1 MSLFGPK
8 TQDED
13 ETPDFTTV
21 ADPVMAEPEP
31 ILPRKPVQVYV
42 PPAEPEPEPMF
53 IPEAPEQIKERQPV
67 EIAMPETVFESIQ
80 EPAVE
85 AVSEPKEAIE
95 PAPEAQFVP
104 EPVVNVQVKKTP
116 PVKIVPPVIQDFPA
130 SKPHFKV
137 KTHQPAVQKE
147 PRGNFKPK
155 SEAVRTSILESREQ
169 IQEVPF
175 ETPKIEQKKEPAKQ
189 PSFLNSFLAP
199 KSEAEIT
206 RRKFQLQEMEK
217 EKDISKRVVD
227 IDKTYKEGLTTLRDL
242 LAPASLKF
250 ESSYFELN
258 GKFGR
263 SFFVLAYPRFLSSN
277 WLSFIVQAEGA
288 LDLSMFI
295 YPIDS
300 ETILKKL
307 KSKVGEIGS
316 QMAINQEKGMVRDPM
331 LETAYGDVEGLRDQ
345 LMQGTERYFRF
356 ALYFTLY
363 ADDLKELD
371 KNSSTLESA
380 LGAKLIVTKRAL
392 MQTQD
397 GFNSTLPLGLD
408 ELDVGNNMNTSPLST
423 AFPFVSSD
431 LTGNDGI
438 LYGINRHNN
447 SLILFDRFAM
457 ENANAVVFAKSGAGK
472 SYAVKLEVLRS
483 LMVGTEVIIV
493 DPENEYK
500 HLADAVGGTY
510 LSVSLNS
517 NSRINP
523 FDLPIAIEGEDNAD
537 VLRSSI
543 VNLLGLFS
551 LMLGK
556 LNPTEEALMDKAL
569 WQTYAKKDI
578 TAETDFRTAEYPTM
592 NDLVEILSNMVGAES
607 LAQRL
612 TKFTE
617 GTFAG
622 LFNQPTNVVL
632 NNQLVVFSIRDLE
645 EELRPVAMYIVLG
658 YIWNVVRSELKR
670 RILVLDEAWIM
681 MQHEDSAR
689 FVFGMAKRAR
699 KYYLGLSTIT
709 QDVADFMA
717 SPYGKPIVTN
727 SSIQLLLKQ
736 SPAAINIIAE
746 TFFLTEG
753 EKYLLLESEV
763 GEGIFFAGLK
773 HAAIKIYASYVE
785 DQIITT
791 DPKQLLEIEENQE
804 QVNG

>member
-8 TQDED
+8 PDEENALSDDTSTQ
-13 ETPDFTTV
+13 PDAAVFV
-21 ADPVMAEPEP
+21 DDSRAPEPQFLNPEPVKAAPAP
-31 ILPRKPVQVYV
+31 ILPVEPKPRPIIDLTPKATPKFTNKPAPVPVSLVGPQVKPRKKPVESNESKSSLFGSFFA
-42 PPAEPEPEPMF
+42 PKTPE
-53 IPEAPEQIKERQPV
+53 
-67 EIAMPETVFESIQ
+67 EIA
-80 EPAVE
+80 
-85 AVSEPKEAIE
+85 
-95 PAPEAQFVP
+95 
-104 EPVVNVQVKKTP
+104 
-116 PVKIVPPVIQDFPA
+116 
-130 SKPHFKV
+130 
-137 KTHQPAVQKE
+137 
-147 PRGNFKPK
+147 
-155 SEAVRTSILESREQ
+155 
-169 IQEVPF
+169 
-175 ETPKIEQKKEPAKQ
+175 
-189 PSFLNSFLAP
+189 
-199 KSEAEIT
+199 
-206 RRKFQLQEMEK
+206 RRKQQLETLEK
-217 EKDISKRVVD
+217 EKSIARRVGD
-227 IDKTYKEGLTTLRDL
+227 FDKTYKEGLTTLRDL
-242 LAPASLKF
+242 IAPASLKF

-258 GKFGR
+258 GKYCR

-277 WLSFIVQAEGA
+277 WLSFIIQAEGA
-288 LDLSMFI
+288 LDVSMFI

-316 QMAINQEKGMVRDPM
+316 QMAINQEKGVVRDPM
-331 LETAYGDVEGLRDQ
+331 LETAYSDVEGLRDA
-345 LMQGTERYFRF
+345 LVQGTERYFRF

-363 ADDLKELD
+363 ADDIKELE

-397 GFNSTLPLGLD
+397 GFNSTLPLGVD
-408 ELDVGNNMNTSPLST
+408 DLDVGNNMNTSPLST
-423 AFPFVSSD
+423 SFPFVSSD

-457 ENANAVVFAKSGAGK
+457 ENANSVVFAKSGAGK

-483 LMVGTEVIIV
+483 LMVGVEVIIV

-517 NSRINP
+517 TSRINP
-523 FDLPIAIEGEDNAD
+523 FDLPVAIEGEETGD
-537 VLRSSI
+537 VLRSAV
-543 VNLLGLFS
+543 VNLLGLFN

-556 LNPTEEALMDKAL
+556 LNPTEEALMDKAV

-578 TAETDFRTAEYPTM
+578 TLTSDFKIVEYPTM
-592 NDLVEILSNMVGAES
+592 NDLIEILQGMVGAES
-607 LAQRL
+607 LAQRMS
-612 TKFTE
+612 KYTE

-645 EELRPVAMYIVLG
+645 DELRPIAMYIVLG

-699 KYYLGLSTIT
+699 KYYLGLTTIT

-736 SPAAINIIAE
+736 SPAAINVIAE

-791 DPKQLLEIEENQE
+791 DPKQLLEQEEGNQ
-804 QVNG
+804 QQSS

>member
-1 MSLFGPK
+1 MSLFGK
-8 TQDED
+8 IDEQELKAKKQKLEEMQSEKSVD
-13 ETPDFTTV
+13 QKL
-21 ADPVMAEPEP
+21 AD
-31 ILPRKPVQVYV
+31 
-42 PPAEPEPEPMF
+42 
-53 IPEAPEQIKERQPV
+53 
-67 EIAMPETVFESIQ
+67 
-80 EPAVE
+80 
-85 AVSEPKEAIE
+85 IE
-95 PAPEAQFVP
+95 
-104 EPVVNVQVKKTP
+104 
-116 PVKIVPPVIQDFPA
+116 
-130 SKPHFKV
+130 
-137 KTHQPAVQKE
+137 
-147 PRGNFKPK
+147 
-155 SEAVRTSILESREQ
+155 
-169 IQEVPF
+169 
-175 ETPKIEQKKEPAKQ
+175 
-189 PSFLNSFLAP
+189 
-199 KSEAEIT
+199 
-206 RRKFQLQEMEK
+206 
-217 EKDISKRVVD
+217 
-227 IDKTYKEGLTTLRDL
+227 KTYREGLTTLKDL
-242 LAPASLKF
+242 IAPAALEF
-250 ESSYFELN
+250 QSSHFLLN
-258 GKFGR
+258 GKYAR

-277 WLSFIVQAEGA
+277 WISFIINSESA
-288 LDLSMFI
+288 LDVSMFI

-316 QMAINQEKGMVRDPM
+316 QMSINQEKGNVRDPM
-331 LETAYGDVEGLRDQ
+331 LETAYHDVEGLRDA
-345 LMQGTERYFRF
+345 LMQGTEKYFRF

-363 ADDLKELD
+363 AKDMKELD
-371 KNSSTLESA
+371 TASTTLESA

-392 MQTQD
+392 MQTQA
-397 GFNSTLPLGLD
+397 GFNSTLPIGSD

-423 AFPFVSSD
+423 VFPFVSSD
-431 LTGNDGI
+431 LTSNDGI

-447 SLILFDRFAM
+447 SLVLFDRFAM
-457 ENANAVVFAKSGAGK
+457 ENANSVVFAKSGAGK

-483 LMVGTEVIIV
+483 LMVGVDVIII

-517 NSRINP
+517 ASRINP
-523 FDLPIAIEGEDNAD
+523 FDLPVAIEGENNAD
-537 VLRSSI
+537 VLRSAV
-543 VNLLGLFS
+543 VNLLGMFS

-556 LNPTEEALMDKAL
+556 LNPTEEAIMDKAI

-578 TAETDFRTAEYPTM
+578 TPELADFRGVEYPTM
-592 NDLVEILSNMVGAES
+592 NDLVEILSGTVGAES
-607 LAQRL
+607 LSQRL

-617 GTFAG
+617 GTFSG

-645 EELRPVAMYIVLG
+645 DELRPIAMYIVLSF
-658 YIWNVVRSELKR
+658 IWNVVRSELKR
-670 RILVLDEAWIM
+670 RVLVVDEAWIM

-689 FVFGMAKRAR
+689 FLFSIAKRGR
-699 KYYLGLSTIT
+699 KYYMGLSTIT

-791 DPKQLLEIEENQE
+791 DPKQLLEIQE
-804 QVNG
+804 SQEKLA